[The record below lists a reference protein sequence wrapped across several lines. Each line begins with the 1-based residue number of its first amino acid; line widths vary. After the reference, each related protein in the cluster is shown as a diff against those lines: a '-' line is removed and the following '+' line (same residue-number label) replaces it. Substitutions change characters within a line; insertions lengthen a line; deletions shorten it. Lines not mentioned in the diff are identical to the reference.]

1 MIKMYAYLKH
11 TWWQALLAIS
21 FLALRVTA
29 DLALPD
35 FMMRIVDQGIVT
47 KNLALVI
54 SIGIQMLMIAG
65 LIVVLFFMSSFLASY
80 IGAKAGDR
88 IRKDL
93 FRKIESFSLVEF
105 DQFSTAS
112 LITRS
117 TNDVTQVQQILTMSF
132 RFILA
137 APLMGIG
144 ALIKAIELTPSLS
157 WIFALVF
164 PLMLGCILGIMS
176 LTSAR
181 FEKVQKL
188 TDRLNLIA
196 RESLS
201 GIRVIRAFNAQE
213 TQAQKFK
220 TVNKDVYSNNVS
232 LIRIMS
238 LMDPMIAI
246 FMSFTTILIIWL
258 AADRISQGQMQIGQM
273 MAFMQYSAQVLSSFM
288 MLTMIFTM
296 FPRAVVSSR
305 RITEILDTN
314 PSIIDPETPRTFD
327 SLKHGE
333 IVFDHVSFKYPH
345 ANEEVLKDIS
355 FIAKTGSINAII
367 GSTGC
372 GKSTLINLIPRLY
385 DVSEGSITL
394 SGVDIRH
401 VSQVELRSLIGY
413 VPQKGM
419 LLSGTIHDNLIFGSP
434 QADQT
439 LIEKSVDIA
448 QASEF
453 IQEKQGQYDF
463 ILAQGATNLSG
474 GQKQR
479 LSIARA
485 LIKQAPITIFDD
497 SFSALDFRTDAAL
510 RKALHKE
517 MKNSTL
523 FIVGQRVS
531 TIMHADQIIVLE
543 KGRIVGLGKHHELL
557 KNCPV
562 YYEIASSQLSKE
574 ELT

>member
-1 MIKMYAYLKH
+1 
-11 TWWQALLAIS
+11 
-21 FLALRVTA
+21 
-29 DLALPD
+29 
-35 FMMRIVDQGIVT
+35 
-47 KNLALVI
+47 
-54 SIGIQMLMIAG
+54 
-65 LIVVLFFMSSFLASY
+65 MSSFLASY

-463 ILAQGATNLSG
+463 ILAQ
-474 GQKQR
+474 R